1 MILGS
6 PMLGNLHMINPLLPW
21 NSTMLYPYLFLPPTA
36 QVATGVKA
44 PALSP
49 WLLPS
54 APLWYAAVSADAR
67 ASAGL
72 FSKTVDGIEGFTWS
86 WSQWYI
92 IDTKYRHRC
101 REYWNPPH
109 PPCHSPCCP
118 LLSLVVPCQSQ
129 DQGLLLRRSNPP
141 LQFSR
146 TALCLGGHGL
156 NMVQQEL
163 TSDFTATTCC
173 KQIYTNI
180 R

>member
-1 MILGS
+1 MISGS

-21 NSTMLYPYLFLPPTA
+21 IFTMLYPYLFPPPTA

-86 WSQWYI
+86 WSQWYMTRS
-92 IDTKYRHRC
+92 IDIDVVSI
-101 REYWNPPH
+101 EILLILLVIPLVV
-109 PPCHSPCCP
+109 PCCP
-118 LLSLVVPCQSQ
+118 LSIARPGAPLASKQSASPIQ
-129 DQGLLLRRSNPP
+129 PHGALPRGSWSQHGSTGVDLRFHCYNM
-141 LQFSR
+141 LQ
-146 TALCLGGHGL
+146 
-156 NMVQQEL
+156 
-163 TSDFTATTCC
+163 
-173 KQIYTNI
+173 TNI
-180 R
+180 YKYKII

>member
-109 PPCHSPCCP
+109 PPCHSSCCP
-118 LLSLVVPCQSQ
+118 LLSLVNRKTRGSSRVEAIRLSNSAA
-129 DQGLLLRRSNPP
+129 RRSASGVMVSTWFNRSWPQISL
-141 LQFSR
+141 LQH
-146 TALCLGGHGL
+146 AA
-156 NMVQQEL
+156 N
-163 TSDFTATTCC
+163 
-173 KQIYTNI
+173 KYIQI
-180 R
+180 

>member
-1 MILGS
+1 MISGS

-21 NSTMLYPYLFLPPTA
+21 NFTMLYPYLFPPPTA

-86 WSQWYI
+86 WSQWYMTRS
-92 IDTKYRHRC
+92 IDIDVVSI
-101 REYWNPPH
+101 EILLILLVIPIVV
-109 PPCHSPCCP
+109 PCCP
-118 LLSLVVPCQSQ
+118 LSIARPGAPLAVEAIRLSNSAA
-129 DQGLLLRRSNPP
+129 RRSASGVLVSAWFNRSWPQISL
-141 LQFSR
+141 LQH
-146 TALCLGGHGL
+146 AA
-156 NMVQQEL
+156 N
-163 TSDFTATTCC
+163 
-173 KQIYTNI
+173 KYIQI
-180 R
+180 

>member
-1 MILGS
+1 MISGS

-21 NSTMLYPYLFLPPTA
+21 NFTMLYPYLFPPPTA

-86 WSQWYI
+86 WSQWYMTRS
-92 IDTKYRHRC
+92 IDIDVVSI
-101 REYWNPPH
+101 EI
-109 PPCHSPCCP
+109 
-118 LLSLVVPCQSQ
+118 LLILLVIPLVVPCQSQ

-146 TALCLGGHGL
+146 TALCSGV
-156 NMVQQEL
+156 MV
-163 TSDFTATTCC
+163 SAWFNRSWP
-173 KQIYTNI
+173 QISLLQHAANKYI
-180 R
+180 QI